1 MWTLLIELEEKF
13 ETLFQ
18 CSSFNAFG
26 SSWKQMVLGIN
37 GWPHWPVITSCYH
50 ANEMAVS
57 SKERRKRGEWRICER
72 LLVTQL
78 NLRSSRTR
86 SDVTPWWD
94 WLEPDINCRPSGSL
108 VDSWFTIQIDGGMIL
123 CCRANLVMLILP
135 SFIGVSLFCYFR
147 VICIGSVRFFFEY
160 FLYS

>member
-1 MWTLLIELEEKF
+1 MKVDRARRKIRNVV
-13 ETLFQ
+13 
-18 CSSFNAFG
+18 SSFNAFG

-94 WLEPDINCRPSGSL
+94 WPGPDINCRPSGSL
-108 VDSWFTIQIDGGMIL
+108 VDGWSTIQIGDGMIL
-123 CCRANLVMLILP
+123 CYRRILFISSCHPLLVFHYFRIIVLDFFFN
-135 SFIGVSLFCYFR
+135 SFIFK
-147 VICIGSVRFFFEY
+147 IFEIKDCVW
-160 FLYS
+160 